1 MLKFYILD
9 ILKSVYELRKSHAAL
24 ANRPVT
30 SQPFNISRRNIQS
43 AVAPRKQ
50 YSMIFG
56 GYLLPNQNDEQ
67 NSKHTFEDLNQ
78 SRNIND
84 AIQQILEIDEFQ

>member
-1 MLKFYILD
+1 
-9 ILKSVYELRKSHAAL
+9 
-24 ANRPVT
+24 
-30 SQPFNISRRNIQS
+30 
-43 AVAPRKQ
+43 
-50 YSMIFG
+50 MIFG